1 MFNEGD
7 WIIKCDNCQKEMVY
21 LKMYME
27 NIGGYNELVLRT
39 FPECPYCGAKNS
51 PQLKNRR

>member
-7 WIIKCDNCQKEMVY
+7 WIIKCDSCQKEMLY

-27 NIGGYNELVLRT
+27 NIEGYNELVLRT
-39 FPECPYCGAKNS
+39 FPECPHCGANNS
-51 PQLKNRR
+51 PQLKK